1 MKLKREDKKMKRLG
15 FFKSILARAMSVVA
29 YIVVIVCITAIES
42 ESKLPIVCGAA
53 SMMWLAI
60 YCGANGQFGGK
71 GDE

>member
-1 MKLKREDKKMKRLG
+1 MKRLG
-15 FFKSILARAMSVVA
+15 FFKSLLARAMSVVA

-53 SMMWLAI
+53 SMMYLAI
-60 YCGANGQFGGK
+60 YCGANGQFSGK